1 MYVKRWRHNKSNA
14 DMLFAMGVLIAAT
27 GNKFIILKILHTKE
41 TIAIK
46 AKQTSPNLLSDSGM
60 F

>member
-1 MYVKRWRHNKSNA
+1 
-14 DMLFAMGVLIAAT
+14 MLFAISVLIAAT

-46 AKQTSPNLLSDSGM
+46 AKQTSPSLLPETGM
-60 F
+60 LIE